1 MCELTS
7 IGGVDFEDRLRG
19 GPFALDK
26 WLLGAGLFWGRGRV
40 GEGPLEGEGLRG
52 RGVGRLGL
60 HHHLTGRPPSSHR
73 DQVAAWL
80 HPSDWSGDCGT
91 KGQVWSLTQCYSGTI
106 HVVRTGKIRGV

>member
-26 WLLGAGLFWGRGRV
+26 RLLGAGLFWRWGRV
-40 GEGPLEGEGLRG
+40 GEGPLEGEGLR
-52 RGVGRLGL
+52 RGYLGL
-60 HHHLTGRPPSSHR
+60 LHHLTGRPSSSHR

-80 HPSDWSGDCGT
+80 HPSDWSAGCGA
-91 KGQVWSLTQCYSGTI
+91 KARSD
-106 HVVRTGKIRGV
+106 H